1 MIHRIPVGDLA
12 LPLAMVI
19 LGIGFGLAE
28 PAFLSFDNLKN
39 ILNQMALTG
48 IMAVFMTFVIMT
60 GGIDLSIGPT
70 MALSGVA
77 AYFGFHFLGFPV
89 PLAMLFALSA
99 GVLVGCVNGSLVA
112 FLKLP
117 PIIVTLAML
126 SIIRGLAL
134 LSAGPDHHQ
143 IRDEPMYT
151 FLGSGS
157 IAGLPFSVWVFFSVA
172 IVMILVQ
179 RKTSFGVMA
188 SGIGD
193 NERAVNLSGRSVQ
206 KSLLLVYALSG
217 LGAALAG
224 MILSS
229 QVHTASATFGEF
241 GTELDVIA
249 AVVLGGTNIMG
260 GKGSVIR
267 TVFGVLLLGIIN
279 NGLQVLNV
287 PLDQQ
292 LMVKG
297 VIIVLALGISTW
309 SQKRFALT

>member
-1 MIHRIPVGDLA
+1 
-12 LPLAMVI
+12 
-19 LGIGFGLAE
+19 
-28 PAFLSFDNLKN
+28 
-39 ILNQMALTG
+39 
-48 IMAVFMTFVIMT
+48 
-60 GGIDLSIGPT
+60 
-70 MALSGVA
+70 
-77 AYFGFHFLGFPV
+77 
-89 PLAMLFALSA
+89 
-99 GVLVGCVNGSLVA
+99 
-112 FLKLP
+112 
-117 PIIVTLAML
+117 
-126 SIIRGLAL
+126 
-134 LSAGPDHHQ
+134 
-143 IRDEPMYT
+143 
-151 FLGSGS
+151 
-157 IAGLPFSVWVFFSVA
+157 
-172 IVMILVQ
+172 
-179 RKTSFGVMA
+179 MA

-309 SQKRFALT
+309 SQRRFALT